1 MAAHHHTSSSTVDEI
16 AAANAVHTDAA
27 AHAHADGDFS
37 HPAPLWMLFA
47 VFFALLFLT
56 WLTVWQST
64 LDLGGIEIYV
74 SLAVATLKAGLVIF
88 IFMHMLWDKLLNAI
102 IFFSSLIFVSLFVG
116 ITLMDATS
124 YKDTI
129 IDADTLADSLP
140 KSVVDGT
147 EADPTLDLESVDN
160 LD

>member
-1 MAAHHHTSSSTVDEI
+1 MAAHDHTSSTLDEI
-16 AAANAVHTDAA
+16 AAANAVHSDAA
-27 AHAHADGDFS
+27 AHAHADGDFA

-64 LDLGGIEIYV
+64 LDLGEMEIYV
-74 SLAVATLKAGLVIF
+74 SLAVATVKAGLVIF

-124 YKDTI
+124 YKDNI

-140 KSVVDGT
+140 KAVVDGT
-147 EADPTLDLESVDN
+147 EAESTLDLEAADN